1 MCIGSPGEGKEYLER
16 LTPEHL
22 SSPLTARALEWTRG
36 HLDDPLAGLPREDED
51 LVSLVTQ
58 LVMASAREPASR
70 DAMEL
75 NFLQLEQAMV
85 EDELAAAQRGGGDPP
100 VDLQRRR
107 NALVERIAHWETVG
121 VRPG

>member
-1 MCIGSPGEGKEYLER
+1 MCIEAPAEGKEYLER

-22 SSPLTARALEWTRG
+22 SSPLAARALEWTRG
-36 HLDDPLAGLPREDED
+36 HLDEPMAGLPREDED
-51 LVSLVTQ
+51 LVWLVTQ
-58 LVMASAREPASR
+58 LVMASRREPASR

-85 EDELAAAQRGGGDPP
+85 EDRIAAAQKGGGDPP

-107 NALVERIAHWETVG
+107 AELAERIAHWETAE
-121 VRPG
+121 VR

>member
-1 MCIGSPGEGKEYLER
+1 M
-16 LTPEHL
+16 
-22 SSPLTARALEWTRG
+22 
-36 HLDDPLAGLPREDED
+36 AGLPREDEE

-58 LVMASAREPASR
+58 LVMQSRREPGSR

-85 EDELAAAQRGGGDPP
+85 EDRIADAQSGGGDPP

-107 NALVERIAHWETVG
+107 NDLAERIARWEAAEVG
-121 VRPG
+121 